1 MCFTPTSQTPL
12 KHTFG
17 HTGLKLCFKR
27 GAGQKPQSTR
37 NKTKQKRNIL
47 GFGIEY
53 FYVTL
58 EKQFCMKKTLILL
71 TASLLTLVSCKEKE
85 AKLQYY
91 ATAHTY
97 DIVSVQEPAQDNE
110 VRNIIF
116 MIGDG
121 MGLEQVSCAWV
132 LNHGKLNLD
141 NMTHVG
147 LSRTYCTNELIT
159 DSGAGGTALA
169 VGQKTA
175 YSHVGTAA
183 DDTDLYSVLVDAQKL
198 GKKTGTVV
206 TCHFADATPCDF
218 CCHNEYRYNQDDLI
232 ADYVTCG
239 VDYLAGG
246 GLDFFTVNR
255 QDGRDITKEMAAAG
269 YNVALTEEELMDAQ
283 LPVIG
288 ILSPDNLPVAQER
301 GDLFR
306 RMVAKGIGS
315 LSAASGDKGFV
326 IMIEGSCIDDWLHG
340 NDLEKAMEELLD
352 FDRTLGDVLEWAE
365 KDGHTLVVV
374 TADHNTGAITLQD
387 GDLEKGEI
395 GVHFGSDSHNGIA
408 VPVYAWGPGSEKFTG
423 IRENAE
429 WGQLVASFVK

>member
-1 MCFTPTSQTPL
+1 
-12 KHTFG
+12 
-17 HTGLKLCFKR
+17 
-27 GAGQKPQSTR
+27 
-37 NKTKQKRNIL
+37 
-47 GFGIEY
+47 
-53 FYVTL
+53 
-58 EKQFCMKKTLILL
+58 MKKNLFL
-71 TASLLTLVSCKEKE
+71 TAVCVFLAASCGREEEVS
-85 AKLQYY
+85 LQYY
-91 ATAHTY
+91 ATPHTY
-97 DIVSVQEPAQDNE
+97 DIVKVQEPPQSNE

-116 MIGDG
+116 LIGDG

-141 NMTHVG
+141 NMSHVG
-147 LSRTYCTNELIT
+147 LSRTWCTNELIT

-169 VGQKTA
+169 AGVKTA
-175 YSHVGTAA
+175 YSHVGTAP
-183 DDTDLYSVLVDAQKL
+183 DTTDLYSILVDAAKV

-246 GLDFFTVNR
+246 GLDWFTVNR
-255 QDGRDITKEMAAAG
+255 KDGRDITKEMADAG
-269 YNVALTEEELMDAQ
+269 YTVALTEEELMAAQ
-283 LPVIG
+283 MPVIG
-288 ILSPDNLPVAQER
+288 ILSPDNLPVAGER

-306 RMVAKGIGS
+306 RMVAQGLKE
-315 LSAASGDKGFV
+315 LSANEKGFV
-326 IMIEGSCIDDWLHG
+326 MMIEGSCIDDWLHG
-340 NDLEKAMEELLD
+340 NDIEKAMEELLD
-352 FDRTLGDVLEWAE
+352 FDRTLGDVLEFAA

-387 GDLEKGEI
+387 GNLEKGEI
-395 GVHFGSDSHNGIA
+395 GVHFGSESHNGIA

-429 WGQLVASFVK
+429 WGQLVKSFVK

>member
-1 MCFTPTSQTPL
+1 
-12 KHTFG
+12 
-17 HTGLKLCFKR
+17 
-27 GAGQKPQSTR
+27 
-37 NKTKQKRNIL
+37 
-47 GFGIEY
+47 
-53 FYVTL
+53 
-58 EKQFCMKKTLILL
+58 MKKTLIPLVIFIL
-71 TASLLTLVSCKEKE
+71 AAVSCKENE
-85 AKLQYY
+85 TALQYY
-91 ATAHTY
+91 ATPHTY
-97 DIVSVQEPAQDNE
+97 DIVKVQEPPQSNE

-116 MIGDG
+116 LIGDG

-141 NMTHVG
+141 NMSHIG
-147 LSRTYCTNELIT
+147 LSRTYATDELIT

-169 VGQKTA
+169 AGVKTA

-183 DDTDLYSVLVDAQKL
+183 DTTDLYSILVDAAKV

-246 GLDFFTVNR
+246 GLDWFTVNR
-255 QDGRDITKEMAAAG
+255 KDGRDITKEMAAAG
-269 YNVALTEEELMDAQ
+269 YTVALTEEELMQAD

-306 RMVAKGIGS
+306 RMVAQGLKE
-315 LSAASGDKGFV
+315 LSANEKGFV
-326 IMIEGSCIDDWLHG
+326 MMIEGSCIDDWLHG
-340 NDLEKAMEELLD
+340 NDIEKAMEELLD
-352 FDRTLGDVLEWAE
+352 FDRTLGDVLEFAA

-374 TADHNTGAITLQD
+374 TADHSTGCLTLQD

-395 GVHFGSDSHNGIA
+395 GVFFASESHNGIA

-429 WGQLVASFVK
+429 WGQLVKSFVK